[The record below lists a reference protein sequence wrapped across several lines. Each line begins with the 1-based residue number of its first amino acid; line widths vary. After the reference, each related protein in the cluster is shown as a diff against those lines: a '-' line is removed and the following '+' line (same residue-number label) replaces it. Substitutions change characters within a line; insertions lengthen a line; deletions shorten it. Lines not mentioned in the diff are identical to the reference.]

1 MSKETKDECEAR
13 WVDYGK
19 KHLVGRTIKQVRYL
33 TEEECEDLNWY
44 SRPIIIQLSD
54 GTMVFPSSD
63 DEGNNAGALFGQ
75 DVSGNDLT
83 FPVLY

>member
-1 MSKETKDECEAR
+1 
-13 WVDYGK
+13 
-19 KHLVGRTIKQVRYL
+19 L
-33 TEEECEDLNWY
+33 TEAECAGLDWY

-83 FPVLY
+83 FPVL